1 MSRHTFTRDTGKP
14 HTSGDTPV
22 PRNNVKPLTDIPG
35 WLASFPSLASITD
48 TAWLEAVKA
57 AKEFVL
63 PPDTV
68 VIREHQPC
76 RDFLLVASGNVHI
89 FKTAEDGRE
98 IMLYRTC
105 HGEVCILTLG
115 TLLEGTDYSA
125 NAITENEVHAVAIP
139 AAHFH
144 TAMAESNDFRA
155 FILHDLSRRM
165 RELMGLVGHVAFER
179 LELRLACLLGQLY
192 GQGNTTQIDITHEEL
207 ARRLGSTRVVVSRLL
222 KEFEH
227 MRRVKLQRGRIEL
240 LSSESLAQLSKK

>member
-1 MSRHTFTRDTGKP
+1 MHNAKP
-14 HTSGDTPV
+14 VTA
-22 PRNNVKPLTDIPG
+22 IPG
-35 WLASFPSLASITD
+35 WLSNFPSLASITD
-48 TAWLEAVKA
+48 KAWLEAVKA

-68 VIREHQPC
+68 MIREHQPC

-105 HGEVCILTLG
+105 SGEVCILTLG
-115 TLLEGTDYSA
+115 ALLEGTDSSA
-125 NAITENEVHAVAIP
+125 NSITENEVHAVAIP

-144 TAMAESNDFRA
+144 KAMAESNVFRA
-155 FILHDLSRRM
+155 FILSDLSRRM

-192 GQGNTTQIDITHEEL
+192 GQGNTTQLDITHEEL
-207 ARRLGSTRVVVSRLL
+207 ARRLGSTRVVTSRLL
-222 KEFEH
+222 KKFER
-227 MRRVKLQRGRIEL
+227 MGCISLQRGRIEL
-240 LSSESLAQLSKK
+240 LSPEALTQLSKK

>member
-1 MSRHTFTRDTGKP
+1 MLHNTKQ
-14 HTSGDTPV
+14 
-22 PRNNVKPLTDIPG
+22 LTEMPG
-35 WLASFPSLASITD
+35 WLSSFPVLASITD
-48 TAWLEAVKA
+48 AAWLNAVKA

-63 PPDTV
+63 PPETV

-76 RDFLLVASGNVHI
+76 RDFLLVATGNVHI

-125 NAITENEVHAVAIP
+125 NAITENEVHAIAIP

-144 TAMAESNDFRA
+144 AAMAESNVFRA
-155 FILHDLSRRM
+155 FILSDLSRRM

-179 LELRLACLLGQLY
+179 LELRLACLLGQMF
-192 GQGNTTQIDITHEEL
+192 GQGHTTQIDITHDEL

-227 MRRVKLQRGRIEL
+227 MGCIRLQRGRIEL

>member
-1 MSRHTFTRDTGKP
+1 MIHNAQPF
-14 HTSGDTPV
+14 V
-22 PRNNVKPLTDIPG
+22 EVPG

-48 TAWLEAVKA
+48 AAWLNAVKA
-57 AKEFVL
+57 AKEFAL

-68 VIREHQPC
+68 VIREQQPC
-76 RDFLLVASGNVHI
+76 RDFLLVAAGNVHI

-105 HGEVCILTLG
+105 SGEVCILTLG

-125 NAITENEVHAVAIP
+125 NAITEDKVHAIAIP

-144 TAMAESNDFRA
+144 TAMAESTAFRA
-155 FILHDLSRRM
+155 FILSDLSRRM

-179 LELRLACLLGQLY
+179 LELRLACLLGQLF
-192 GQGNTTQIDITHEEL
+192 GQGNNPQLDITHEEL

-227 MRRVKLQRGRIEL
+227 MGCVRLQRGRIEL
-240 LSSESLAQLSKK
+240 LSAESLAQLSGK